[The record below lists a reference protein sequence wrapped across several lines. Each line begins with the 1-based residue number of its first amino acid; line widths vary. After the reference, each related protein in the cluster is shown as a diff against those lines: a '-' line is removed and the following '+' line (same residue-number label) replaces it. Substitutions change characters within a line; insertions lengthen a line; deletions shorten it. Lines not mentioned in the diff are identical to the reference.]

1 MTSFETARLNE
12 LISERTSKLFLD
24 DQPVA
29 MIIKYI
35 GAAAA
40 ATVEVEAGGDMLFKV
55 DAVADPNIKLPT
67 GGTDGTIDVSDASA
81 DTLGE
86 IVDHIN
92 AAADWEAVLVDSL
105 RADSSDNKLLLLAA
119 ASAKVAAGLNIN
131 SDTSEALFIT
141 ASIQNEGL
149 PSLEE
154 SDGGFLNR
162 AFRIRSKN
170 TFASGTNTI
179 EITKAVGNTEA
190 LIWTQA
196 GGATTVEDTIDFVD
210 TVGIDGTLGGRLVV
224 RMIGSV
230 AATGF
235 LEVLG
240 KSFSIE
246 PKVGA
251 DLGFS

>member
-12 LISERTSKLFLD
+12 LISERTVKLFLD

-29 MIIKYI
+29 MIVRYT
-35 GAAAA
+35 GSAAA
-40 ATVEVEAGGDMLFKV
+40 ATVEVEAGGNLLLKE
-55 DAVADPNIKLPT
+55 DAAPDVSIKLPT
-67 GGTDGTIDVSDASA
+67 GGTGGTIDVSDAEA
-81 DTLGE
+81 DTMAE

-92 AAADWEAVLVDSL
+92 GDPNWEAVLVDSL
-105 RADSSDNKLLLLAA
+105 RADSSDDTLLQLAA
-119 ASAKVAAGLNIN
+119 TSAKTAAGLNIN
-131 SDTSEALFIT
+131 SDTSVALFIT
-141 ASIQNEGL
+141 ASVQNKGL

-154 SDGGFLNR
+154 ADNGFLNR

-179 EITKAVGNTEA
+179 EVHKAVGNTEE

-196 GGATTVEDTIDFVD
+196 GGATTVEDEIEFVD
-210 TVGIDGTLGGRLVV
+210 TVGIDGTLGGRLIA

-230 AATGF
+230 ACTGF
-235 LEVLG
+235 LEILA

>member
-1 MTSFETARLNE
+1 MASFETARLNE
-12 LISERTSKLFLD
+12 LISERTTKLFLD

-29 MIIKYI
+29 MIIKHI
-35 GAAAA
+35 GTAAA
-40 ATVEVEAGGDMLFKV
+40 ATIEVTAAGDLLFKE
-55 DAVADPNIKLPT
+55 DAAPDVSIKLPV
-67 GGTDGTIDVSDASA
+67 GGTGGTIDVSDAEA
-81 DTLGE
+81 DNLGK

-92 AAADWEAVLVDSL
+92 ADPNWDAVLVDSL
-105 RADSSDNKLLLLAA
+105 RADATDNKLLLLAA
-119 ASAKVAAGLNIN
+119 IDAKLAAGRNIN

-141 ASIQNEGL
+141 ASIQNSGL

-154 SDGGFLNR
+154 AEQGFLNR

-179 EITKAVGNTEA
+179 QVHKAVGDTETQ
-190 LIWTQA
+190 IWTQA
-196 GGATTVEDTIDFVD
+196 GGATTVENEIDFVD

-224 RMIGSV
+224 RIIGS
-230 AATGF
+230 AFMTGF